1 MKLGLDIGGTKIEA
15 AVLDAA
21 GAIRFQRRRATPGSY
36 AGMLAVVQDLVEEAE
51 KTTGGSLTVGVGSP
65 GAISPQT
72 GMMQNAENIDGLDG
86 RRLDKDLESAL
97 DRRVRL
103 ANDADCFALS
113 EAVDG
118 AAAGGSLV
126 LGVILGTG
134 CGGGLVVE
142 RKLVSGVN
150 ASAGEWGHNSLP
162 WPDASEFPAPLCI
175 CGKRGCM
182 ELYLSGPGMSR
193 DHLEKTGDRLSPPVI
208 VDRARKG
215 DPTCAGTFERYV
227 DRLARGM
234 ASLINVL
241 DPDVIVVG
249 GGLSQIEALYT
260 EVPARWRQYVSGSR
274 TGTKFVPNKHGDS
287 SGVRGAA
294 RLWDNADGA

>member
-15 AVLDAA
+15 AVLDAG
-21 GAIRFQRRRATPGSY
+21 GAIRFQRRRATPRSY
-36 AGMLAVVQDLVEEAE
+36 AGILSVVQHLVEEAE
-51 KTTGGSLTVGVGSP
+51 KTMGCSLTVGVGSP

-72 GMMQNAENIDGLDG
+72 GLMQNAENIEGLNG
-86 RRLDKDLESAL
+86 GRLDKDLESAL
-97 DRRVRL
+97 DRPVRL

-142 RKLVSGVN
+142 RKLVRGVN
-150 ASAGEWGHNSLP
+150 AAAGEWGHNGLP
-162 WPDASEFPAPLCI
+162 WPDASEFPAPACI

-193 DHLEKTGDRLSPPVI
+193 DHLDRTGERLSAPVI

-215 DPTCAGTFERYV
+215 DVPCSATLNRFV
-227 DRLARGM
+227 HRLARAM

-249 GGLSQIEALYT
+249 GGLSRIEALYT
-260 EVPARWRQYVSGSR
+260 QVPEQWRPFVSGTR
-274 TGTKFVPNKHGDS
+274 TGTRFVPNRHGDS

-294 RLWDNADGA
+294 RLWD